1 MAERAEATLGMSSLD
16 RLRELKEETERRQ
29 AGGRRR
35 VVDLPIGEVHPDPR
49 QVRSDFTADVLSA
62 EDQEDLEG
70 LARNIAAI
78 GIHNPIH
85 VRPDAEGGYV
95 IISGER
101 RWRAAGIAGLEVVPC
116 LVAADGELDTGRN
129 TLTQLSE
136 NLQRSNL
143 KLLDVAH
150 ALKRCLDETGLGQ
163 AELAKELGKSKS
175 WVSKYLALLKA
186 EGPFRAA
193 LDDGLLGNPETAR
206 MFGRLAHAQ
215 QEKLLRRARKD
226 NTPVSHSEVVKLDRR
241 RDTNQS
247 PEPADSGGPSSAGA
261 RSEAGAVPSPHQTPV
276 AFPATFELR
285 LTASQLRDAI
295 QRLGGRAGGDESLV
309 EAFLTLLLPVTTARS
324 T

>member
-1 MAERAEATLGMSSLD
+1 MAERTEATLGMSSLD

-35 VVDLPIGEVHPDPR
+35 VVDLPIAEVHPDPR
-49 QVRSDFTADVLSA
+49 QVRSDFVADVLSA

-101 RWRAAGIAGLEVVPC
+101 RWRAAGIAGMETVPC
-116 LVAADGELDTGRN
+116 LVAADGELDAGRN

-175 WVSKYLALLKA
+175 WVSKYLALLRA

-193 LDDGLLGNPETAR
+193 LDEGLLGNPETAR
-206 MFGRLAHAQ
+206 MFGRLAQVQ
-215 QEKLLRRARKD
+215 QDRLLRRARKL
-226 NTPVSHSEVVKLDRR
+226 NELISHAEVSKLDRG
-241 RDTNQS
+241 QI
-247 PEPADSGGPSSAGA
+247 GHAGA
-261 RSEAGAVPSPHQTPV
+261 PERGAVPPVPPPAVPEGDSPPIQDSEASGSPV
-276 AFPATFELR
+276 HVLS
-285 LTASQLRDAI
+285 LTSQQLRGLI
-295 QRLGGRAGGDESLV
+295 QQLGGSPASEMELVGQLLSLISSRI
-309 EAFLTLLLPVTTARS
+309 EG
-324 T
+324 

>member
-1 MAERAEATLGMSSLD
+1 MAERTEATLGMSSLD

-29 AGGRRR
+29 AGARRR
-35 VVDLPIGEVHPDPR
+35 VVDLPIAEVHPDPR
-49 QVRSDFTADVLSA
+49 QVRSDFVADVLSA

-101 RWRAAGIAGLEVVPC
+101 RWRAAGLAGLEAVPC
-116 LVAADGELDTGRN
+116 LVAAEGELDAGRN

-163 AELAKELGKSKS
+163 AELAKELGK
-175 WVSKYLALLKA
+175 
-186 EGPFRAA
+186 
-193 LDDGLLGNPETAR
+193 
-206 MFGRLAHAQ
+206 
-215 QEKLLRRARKD
+215 
-226 NTPVSHSEVVKLDRR
+226 
-241 RDTNQS
+241 
-247 PEPADSGGPSSAGA
+247 
-261 RSEAGAVPSPHQTPV
+261 
-276 AFPATFELR
+276 
-285 LTASQLRDAI
+285 
-295 QRLGGRAGGDESLV
+295 
-309 EAFLTLLLPVTTARS
+309 
-324 T
+324 

>member
-29 AGGRRR
+29 AGGKRR

-49 QVRSDFTADVLSA
+49 QVRSDFVADVLSA

-116 LVAADGELDTGRN
+116 LVAAEGELDTGRN

-193 LDDGLLGNPETAR
+193 LDEGLLGNPETAR
-206 MFGRLAHAQ
+206 MFGRLARGH
-215 QEKLLRRARKD
+215 QERLLRRARKAKE
-226 NTPVSHSEVVKLDRR
+226 PIGHAEVVRLDRQPSSHLASGPSPDPVR
-241 RDTNQS
+241 VTEASQHRADPPTTDT
-247 PEPADSGGPSSAGA
+247 SGGADFVVRLSG
-261 RSEAGAVPSPHQTPV
+261 GQ
-276 AFPATFELR
+276 LR
-285 LTASQLRDAI
+285 LLI
-295 QRLGGRAGGDESLV
+295 ERLGGASEGDDLV
-309 EAFLTLLLPVTTARS
+309 STLLALLR
-324 T
+324 

>member
-49 QVRSDFTADVLSA
+49 QVRSDFVADVLSA

-101 RWRAAGIAGLEVVPC
+101 RWRAAGIAGLDVVPC
-116 LVAADGELDTGRN
+116 LVAAEGELDTGRN

-143 KLLDVAH
+143 KLLDVAN

-193 LDDGLLGNPETAR
+193 LDEGLLGNPETAR
-206 MFGRLAHAQ
+206 MFGRLAKGH
-215 QEKLLRRARKD
+215 QERLLRRARKA
-226 NTPVSHSEVVKLDRR
+226 NEPIGHAEVSRLDRDAARGPAEDRTSAPPREEPGLSVSARSITSPAEPEEVV
-241 RDTNQS
+241 
-247 PEPADSGGPSSAGA
+247 
-261 RSEAGAVPSPHQTPV
+261 
-276 AFPATFELR
+276 LR
-285 LTASQLRDAI
+285 LTRDQVRQI
-295 QRLGGRAGGDESLV
+295 IVRLGGSPADEL
-309 EAFLTLLLPVTTARS
+309 ELLGTLMALLNQAPG
-324 T
+324 

>member
-1 MAERAEATLGMSSLD
+1 MAERTEATLGMSSLD

-35 VVDLPIGEVHPDPR
+35 VVDLPIAEVHPDPR
-49 QVRSDFTADVLSA
+49 QVRSDFVADVLSA

-101 RWRAAGIAGLEVVPC
+101 RWRAAGIAGLETVPC
-116 LVAADGELDTGRN
+116 LVAAEGELDAGRN

-186 EGPFRAA
+186 EGSFREA
-193 LDDGLLGNPETAR
+193 LDEGLLGNPETAR
-206 MFGRLAHAQ
+206 MFGRLATRLA
-215 QEKLLRRARKD
+215 AR
-226 NTPVSHSEVVKLDRR
+226 TETSRSVIPRPRLDRAKEKTHAEHQSASAEPVRLPEAWVVTSLPPRHRDQLNR
-241 RDTNQS
+241 R
-247 PEPADSGGPSSAGA
+247 SSSCG
-261 RSEAGAVPSPHQTPV
+261 
-276 AFPATFELR
+276 
-285 LTASQLRDAI
+285 
-295 QRLGGRAGGDESLV
+295 
-309 EAFLTLLLPVTTARS
+309 
-324 T
+324 

>member
-49 QVRSDFTADVLSA
+49 QVRSDFVADVLSA

-143 KLLDVAH
+143 KLLDVAN

-193 LDDGLLGNPETAR
+193 LDEGFLGNPETAR
-206 MFGRLAHAQ
+206 MFGRLDKGR
-215 QEKLLRRARKD
+215 QENLLRRARKHQQAI
-226 NTPVSHSEVVKLDRR
+226 SHAEVARLDKQQSKESQTRQADDEGPQRVENESERS
-241 RDTNQS
+241 NPS
-247 PEPADSGGPSSAGA
+247 EPAL
-261 RSEAGAVPSPHQTPV
+261 SEHVV
-276 AFPATFELR
+276 R
-285 LTASQLRDAI
+285 LTSRQLRELIA
-295 QRLGGRAGGDESLV
+295 RLGGTPGEDSELV
-309 EAFLTLLLPVTTARS
+309 ECLLGVLATSLA
-324 T
+324 

>member
-1 MAERAEATLGMSSLD
+1 MAERTEATLGMSSLD

-35 VVDLPIGEVHPDPR
+35 VVDLPIGDVHPDPR
-49 QVRSDFTADVLSA
+49 QVRSDFVADVLSA

-101 RWRAAGIAGLEVVPC
+101 RWRAAGIAGLETVPC
-116 LVAADGELDTGRN
+116 LVAAEGEPDAGRN

-186 EGPFRAA
+186 DGPFREA
-193 LDDGLLGNPETAR
+193 LDEGLLGNPEVAR
-206 MFGRLAHAQ
+206 MFGRLDQRHQHEAPATRTKG
-215 QEKLLRRARKD
+215 ERA
-226 NTPVSHSEVVKLDRR
+226 
-241 RDTNQS
+241 NQS
-247 PEPADSGGPSSAGA
+247 
-261 RSEAGAVPSPHQTPV
+261 R
-276 AFPATFELR
+276 
-285 LTASQLRDAI
+285 
-295 QRLGGRAGGDESLV
+295 GGRK
-309 EAFLTLLLPVTTARS
+309 ARS
-324 T
+324 TPGEGRGSGRARLAG

>member
-1 MAERAEATLGMSSLD
+1 MSSLD

-35 VVDLPIGEVHPDPR
+35 VVDLPIAEVHADPR
-49 QVRSDFTADVLSA
+49 QVRSDFVADVLSA

-101 RWRAAGIAGLEVVPC
+101 RWRAAGIAGLETVPC
-116 LVAADGELDTGRN
+116 LVASEGELDAGRN

-150 ALKRCLDETGLGQ
+150 ALKRCIDETGLGQ

-175 WVSKYLALLKA
+175 WVSKYQALLKA

-193 LDDGLLGNPETAR
+193 LDEGLLGNPETAR
-206 MFGRLAHAQ
+206 MFGRLDEAQ
-215 QEKLLRRARKD
+215 KYKLLRRARKE
-226 NTPVSHSEVVKLDRR
+226 NIPISHAEVAMLDRR
-241 RDTNQS
+241 QSTRSTPAPRDGELE
-247 PEPADSGGPSSAGA
+247 PEGGALSEESREPREPDDAIAAHTVRLSS
-261 RSEAGAVPSPHQTPV
+261 T
-276 AFPATFELR
+276 ELR
-285 LTASQLRDAI
+285 WLI
-295 QRLGGRAGGDESLV
+295 ERLGGSPGDESALV
-309 EAFLTLLLPVTTARS
+309 ETFLALLSLG
-324 T
+324 

>member
-49 QVRSDFTADVLSA
+49 QVRSDFVADVLSA

-101 RWRAAGIAGLEVVPC
+101 RWRAAGIAGLDVVPC
-116 LVAADGELDTGRN
+116 LVAADGELDVGRN

-163 AELAKELGKSKS
+163 VELAKELGKSKS

-186 EGPFRAA
+186 DGPLRAA
-193 LDDGLLGNPETAR
+193 LEEGYLGNPETAR
-206 MFGRLAHAQ
+206 MFGRLIEGQ
-215 QEKLLRRARKD
+215 QEKLLRRAR
-226 NTPVSHSEVVKLDRR
+226 TQQLPISHAEVAKLDKRR
-241 RDTNQS
+241 GKDS
-247 PEPADSGGPSSAGA
+247 PPQQGDGA
-261 RSEAGAVPSPHQTPV
+261 SPRRVGNEGQGSHLSERAS
-276 AFPATFELR
+276 FEHVVR
-285 LTASQLRDAI
+285 LTSGQLRELIA
-295 QRLGGRAGGDESLV
+295 RLGGTPGDEGELV
-309 EAFLTLLLPVTTARS
+309 ECLLVLLPPPPA
-324 T
+324 

>member
-1 MAERAEATLGMSSLD
+1 MAEATLGMSSLD

-29 AGGRRR
+29 AGARRR
-35 VVDLPIGEVHPDPR
+35 VLDLPIGEVHPDLR
-49 QVRSDFTADVLSA
+49 QVRSDFLADVLSA

-101 RWRAAGIAGLEVVPC
+101 RWRAAGIAGLDVVPC
-116 LVAADGELDTGRN
+116 LVAAEGELDTGRN

-143 KLLDVAH
+143 KLLDVAN
-150 ALKRCLDETGLGQ
+150 ALRRCLDETGLGQ

-193 LDDGLLGNPETAR
+193 LDEGLLGNPETAR
-206 MFGRLAHAQ
+206 MFGRLARGH
-215 QEKLLRRARKD
+215 QERLLRRARKA
-226 NTPVSHSEVVKLDRR
+226 NEPIGHAEVARLDRNAPR
-241 RDTNQS
+241 
-247 PEPADSGGPSSAGA
+247 EPADVGPSVPPGEAPSPSVPA
-261 RSEAGAVPSPHQTPV
+261 RSISSPAEPEEV
-276 AFPATFELR
+276 VLR
-285 LTASQLRDAI
+285 LTRDQVRQI
-295 QRLGGRAGGDESLV
+295 IVRLGGSPADEQELV
-309 EAFLTLLLPVTTARS
+309 GTLMALLIQAP
-324 T
+324 

>member
-1 MAERAEATLGMSSLD
+1 MAEATLGMSSLD

-35 VVDLPIGEVHPDPR
+35 VVDLPIAEVHADPR
-49 QVRSDFTADVLSA
+49 QVRSDFVADVLSA
-62 EDQEDLEG
+62 EDQENLEG

-85 VRPDAEGGYV
+85 VRPDSEGGYV

-101 RWRAAGIAGLEVVPC
+101 RWRAAGIDGLETVPC
-116 LVAADGELDTGRN
+116 LVAAEGELDAGRN

-150 ALKRCLDETGLGQ
+150 ALTRCLDESGLGQ

-186 EGPFRAA
+186 DGPFREA
-193 LDDGLLGNPETAR
+193 LDEGLLGNPEVAR
-206 MFGRLAHAQ
+206 MFGRLDERLQAR
-215 QEKLLRRARKD
+215 LLKSARKEQIAI
-226 NTPVSHSEVVKLDRR
+226 SHAEVAKLDRR
-241 RDTNQS
+241 PKGGD
-247 PEPADSGGPSSAGA
+247 PPVVPGPSSHEGD
-261 RSEAGAVPSPHQTPV
+261 RQAVTGS
-276 AFPATFELR
+276 PATVPAGEDTDIRTLR
-285 LTASQLRDAI
+285 LTTEQLRRLVE
-295 QRLGGRAGGDESLV
+295 RLGGMV
-309 EAFLTLLLPVTTARS
+309 EDDRELENRFWGLLNG
-324 T
+324 

>member
-49 QVRSDFTADVLSA
+49 QVRSDFVADVLSA

-85 VRPDAEGGYV
+85 VRLDAEGGYV

-116 LVAADGELDTGRN
+116 LVAAEGELDTGRN

-143 KLLDVAH
+143 KLLDVAN
-150 ALKRCLDETGLGQ
+150 ALRRCLDESGLGQ

-193 LDDGLLGNPETAR
+193 LDEGLLGNPETAR
-206 MFGRLAHAQ
+206 MFGRLAQLQ
-215 QEKLLRRARKD
+215 QGRLLRRARIS
-226 NTPVSHSEVVKLDRR
+226 NEPISHSEVAKLDRK
-241 RDTNQS
+241 RDKSQA
-247 PEPADSGGPSSAGA
+247 PEPPDSGARGNDDERSEASSAAGA
-261 RSEAGAVPSPHQTPV
+261 RLSTPDSTAVLHLS
-276 AFPATFELR
+276 
-285 LTASQLRDAI
+285 LTASQLWKVI
-295 QRLGGRAGGDESLV
+295 QRLGGTPHADEDLV
-309 EAFLTLLLPVTTARS
+309 EAFLALL
-324 T
+324 

>member
-29 AGGRRR
+29 AGGKRR

-49 QVRSDFTADVLSA
+49 QVRSDFAADVLSA

-116 LVAADGELDTGRN
+116 LVAAEGELDTGRN

-143 KLLDVAH
+143 KLLDVAN

-186 EGPFRAA
+186 EGSFREA

-206 MFGRLAHAQ
+206 MFGRLDERQ
-215 QEKLLRRARKD
+215 QEKLLRRARKQGQ
-226 NTPVSHSEVVKLDRR
+226 PIGHAEVARLDRR
-241 RDTNQS
+241 
-247 PEPADSGGPSSAGA
+247 PSESVAPAGA
-261 RSEAGAVPSPHQTPV
+261 SPARMPGSDEPLSVPPAERSRGEAPEVRV
-276 AFPATFELR
+276 LR
-285 LTASQLRDAI
+285 LTTGQLRHLI
-295 QRLGGRAGGDESLV
+295 ERLGGSSTDDSELEDRFWEL
-309 EAFLTLLLPVTTARS
+309 LTR
-324 T
+324 

>member
-49 QVRSDFTADVLSA
+49 QVRSDFVADVLSA

-116 LVAADGELDTGRN
+116 LVAAEGELDTGRN

-163 AELAKELGKSKS
+163 GELAKELGKSKS

-186 EGPFRAA
+186 EGSFREA
-193 LDDGLLGNPETAR
+193 LDEGFLGNPETAR
-206 MFGRLAHAQ
+206 MFGRLGRPQ
-215 QEKLLRRARKD
+215 QERLLRRARKA
-226 NTPVSHSEVVKLDRR
+226 NEPIGHAEVVRLDR
-241 RDTNQS
+241 QS
-247 PEPADSGGPSSAGA
+247 SSRVTRGPSPDGDGVKDA
-261 RSEAGAVPSPHQTPV
+261 SEQRTDPPSSGIGEADFVVRLSGVQ
-276 AFPATFELR
+276 LR
-285 LTASQLRDAI
+285 LLI
-295 QRLGGRAGGDESLV
+295 ERLGGTSECEDLV
-309 EAFLTLLLPVTTARS
+309 STLLALLE
-324 T
+324 

>member
-1 MAERAEATLGMSSLD
+1 MSSLD

-35 VVDLPIGEVHPDPR
+35 VVDLPIAEVHADPR
-49 QVRSDFTADVLSA
+49 QVRSDFVADVLSA

-101 RWRAAGIAGLEVVPC
+101 RWRAAGIAGLETVPC
-116 LVAADGELDTGRN
+116 LVAAEGELDAGRN

-143 KLLDVAH
+143 KLLDVAN

-193 LDDGLLGNPETAR
+193 LDEGLLGNPETAR
-206 MFGRLAHAQ
+206 MFGRLDERQ
-215 QEKLLRRARKD
+215 QERLLRRARKE
-226 NTPVSHSEVVKLDRR
+226 NQPISHAEVVRLDQRAGKGTR
-241 RDTNQS
+241 PRTTPTDEDCVEQPDGEDTKPDPRELS
-247 PEPADSGGPSSAGA
+247 CPTPA
-261 RSEAGAVPSPHQTPV
+261 EHVV
-276 AFPATFELR
+276 R
-285 LTASQLRDAI
+285 LTSNQLRELI
-295 QRLGGRAGGDESLV
+295 SRLGGTAGDEPDLV
-309 EAFLTLLLPVTTARS
+309 GLLLGLLEPPSR
-324 T
+324 

>member
-1 MAERAEATLGMSSLD
+1 MAEATLGMSSLD

-35 VVDLPIGEVHPDPR
+35 VVDLPIAEVHPDPR
-49 QVRSDFTADVLSA
+49 QVRSDFVADVLSA

-85 VRPDAEGGYV
+85 VRSDAEGGYV

-101 RWRAAGIAGLEVVPC
+101 RWRAAGIAGMKTVPC
-116 LVAADGELDTGRN
+116 LVAAEGELDAGRN

-193 LDDGLLGNPETAR
+193 LDEGLLGNPETAR
-206 MFGRLAHAQ
+206 MFGRLDEAQ
-215 QEKLLRRARKD
+215 QHKLLRRARKE
-226 NTPVSHSEVVKLDRR
+226 NIPISHAEVAKLDRR
-241 RDTNQS
+241 
-247 PEPADSGGPSSAGA
+247 
-261 RSEAGAVPSPHQTPV
+261 
-276 AFPATFELR
+276 PATSSTPAQHDREPETVVGGSSDYAPEAHLTMR
-285 LTASQLRDAI
+285 LSPQDLPMPLTHTRSASHPRCF
-295 QRLGGRAGGDESLV
+295 GGLSSGSGVPPATRA
-309 EAFLTLLLPVTTARS
+309 RW
-324 T
+324 

>member
-1 MAERAEATLGMSSLD
+1 MAEATLGMSSLD

-29 AGGRRR
+29 AGGKRR
-35 VVDLPIGEVHPDPR
+35 VVDLPIGEVHPDSR
-49 QVRSDFTADVLSA
+49 QVRSDFVADVLSA
-62 EDQEDLEG
+62 EDQEELEG

-85 VRPDAEGGYV
+85 VRADPDGGYV

-116 LVAADGELDTGRN
+116 LVAADGEHDTGRN

-143 KLLDVAH
+143 KLLDVAN

-186 EGPFRAA
+186 EGPFREA
-193 LDDGLLGNPETAR
+193 LDEGLLGNPETAR
-206 MFGRLAHAQ
+206 MFGRRDARQ
-215 QEKLLRRARKD
+215 QGKLVRRARKEGQ
-226 NTPVSHSEVVKLDRR
+226 PIGHAEVVRLDRR
-241 RDTNQS
+241 PSEGDAPANASSSRVRGRDESSSVLREVESTG
-247 PEPADSGGPSSAGA
+247 EVPAV
-261 RSEAGAVPSPHQTPV
+261 RVLQ
-276 AFPATFELR
+276 
-285 LTASQLRDAI
+285 LTTGQLRRLI
-295 QRLGGRAGGDESLV
+295 ERLGGSPGGDSDLE
-309 EAFLTLLLPVTTARS
+309 ERFWELLAD
-324 T
+324 